1 MEIVAII
8 ILIGVAIALIK
19 GALNAL
25 RRKALLEKYGDAT
38 IVDRIMQG
46 KIWQGMSLEQLID
59 SWGTPA
65 AKDHKIYKTKTSETY
80 KYNPAGKNR
89 FRSRVKIEDGFVVGW
104 EQK

>member
-1 MEIVAII
+1 MEIIAII
-8 ILIGVAIALIK
+8 ILIGIAIALIK
-19 GALNAL
+19 SALSAL

-38 IVDRIMQG
+38 IVDRIMKG

-65 AKDHKIYKTKTSETY
+65 AKDHKIYKTKISETY